1 MLTNINPYHM
11 QWNTDV
17 NGNPISVHKQETQQ
31 VSPVYFNIQL
41 DEIPDSFH
49 RLVVVDT
56 EGNMLHEVDNFNRIT
71 EQSYYV
77 DYNNGVVYFHQTKGA
92 SIVNVTYYGR
102 GFKLIRHEV
111 DNFNRITEQSYYVDY
126 NNGVVYFH
134 QTKGASIVNVTYY
147 GRGFKLIRSSRIV
160 MDDGTK
166 LTDALTQS
174 QVQTA
179 SSVGSETEM
188 SLQEQIDTVCK
199 FVRKQQKIIE
209 MLVEEIEKLQK

>member
-17 NGNPISVHKQETQQ
+17 NGNPISVHKQERQQ

-49 RLVVVDT
+49 RLSVKDT
-56 EGNMLHEVDNFNRIT
+56 EGNAFYEVDNFTRIT

-77 DYNNGVVYFHQTKGA
+77 DYNNGIVYFHHTKGA
-92 SIVNVTYYGR
+92 
-102 GFKLIRHEV
+102 
-111 DNFNRITEQSYYVDY
+111 
-126 NNGVVYFH
+126 VV
-134 QTKGASIVNVTYY
+134 VNVTYY

-160 MDDGTK
+160 MEDGTN
-166 LTDALTQS
+166 LTEAIAQS
-174 QVQTA
+174 QTQVARTSMQEDA
-179 SSVGSETEM
+179 DAM

-199 FVRKQQKIIE
+199 FVRKQQRVIE
-209 MLVEEIEKLQK
+209 MLAEELESMKQKLEERGV

>member
-17 NGNPISVHKQETQQ
+17 NGNPISVHKQEMQQ

-49 RLVVVDT
+49 RLLVKDI
-56 EGNMLHEVDNFNRIT
+56 EGNTFYEVDNFARIS

-77 DYNNGVVYFHQTKGA
+77 DYNNGIVYFHHTKGA
-92 SIVNVTYYGR
+92 
-102 GFKLIRHEV
+102 
-111 DNFNRITEQSYYVDY
+111 
-126 NNGVVYFH
+126 VV
-134 QTKGASIVNVTYY
+134 VNVTYY

-160 MDDGTK
+160 MEDGTN
-166 LTDALTQS
+166 LTEAIAQS
-174 QVQTA
+174 QTQVARTSMQEDA
-179 SSVGSETEM
+179 DAM

-199 FVRKQQKIIE
+199 FVRKQQRVIE
-209 MLVEEIEKLQK
+209 MLAEELESMKQKLEERGA

>member
-1 MLTNINPYHM
+1 MLTNINPYYM

-17 NGNPISVHKQETQQ
+17 NGNPISVHKQEMQQ

-102 GFKLIRHEV
+102 GFKLIR
-111 DNFNRITEQSYYVDY
+111 
-126 NNGVVYFH
+126 
-134 QTKGASIVNVTYY
+134 
-147 GRGFKLIRSSRIV
+147 SSRIV

-166 LTDALTQS
+166 LTDALAQS

>member
-1 MLTNINPYHM
+1 M

-102 GFKLIRHEV
+102 GFKLIR
-111 DNFNRITEQSYYVDY
+111 
-126 NNGVVYFH
+126 
-134 QTKGASIVNVTYY
+134 
-147 GRGFKLIRSSRIV
+147 SSRIV
-160 MDDGTK
+160 MEDGTT
-166 LTDALTQS
+166 LTEAIAQS
-174 QVQTA
+174 QMQVAHTSTREDA
-179 SSVGSETEM
+179 DTM

-209 MLVEEIEKLQK
+209 MLAEEIEKLQK

>member
-1 MLTNINPYHM
+1 MLTNINPYYM

-17 NGNPISVHKQETQQ
+17 NGNPISVHKQEIQQ
-31 VSPVYFNIQL
+31 VSPAYFNIQL

-56 EGNMLHEVDNFNRIT
+56 EGNMLHEVDNF
-71 EQSYYV
+71 S
-77 DYNNGVVYFHQTKGA
+77 
-92 SIVNVTYYGR
+92 
-102 GFKLIRHEV
+102 
-111 DNFNRITEQSYYVDY
+111 RITEQSYYVDY

-160 MDDGTK
+160 MEDGTK
-166 LTDALTQS
+166 LTDALAQS
-174 QVQTA
+174 QVQTT

>member
-1 MLTNINPYHM
+1 M

-17 NGNPISVHKQETQQ
+17 NGNPISVHKQEMQQ

-102 GFKLIRHEV
+102 GFKLIR
-111 DNFNRITEQSYYVDY
+111 
-126 NNGVVYFH
+126 
-134 QTKGASIVNVTYY
+134 
-147 GRGFKLIRSSRIV
+147 SSRIV

-166 LTDALTQS
+166 LTDALAQS

-209 MLVEEIEKLQK
+209 MLAEEIEKLQK